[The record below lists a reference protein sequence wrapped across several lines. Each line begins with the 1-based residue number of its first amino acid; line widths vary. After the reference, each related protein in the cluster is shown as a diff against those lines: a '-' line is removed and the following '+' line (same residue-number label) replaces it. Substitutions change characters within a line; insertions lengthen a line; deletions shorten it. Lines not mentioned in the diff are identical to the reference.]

1 MLKLLLSLGNEMSV
15 SIELLDAFKSAIGG
29 VSDYR
34 VARLIGVSQP
44 TVSKIR
50 QGDTRWPPEK
60 VLLLCEMADLDAVD
74 WLLRWHRERAKCDK
88 EKAVFDLVL
97 TRLAA

>member
-1 MLKLLLSLGNEMSV
+1 MSV
-15 SIELLDAFKSAIGG
+15 SSELLDALKTALELP
-29 VSDYR
+29 SDYAAAP
-34 VARLIGVSQP
+34 VIGCSQQMLSQ
-44 TVSKIR
+44 VR
-50 QGDTRWPPEK
+50 QNRSHFSPEK
-60 VLLLCEMADLDAVD
+60 VLFLCEMSDLDAVD